1 LGALRRERER
11 STELQTKFD
20 FLMKE
25 HKTKVEKNL
34 QLIRAN
40 EKLVESHQEVESY
53 IKEVQSDKSDLEA
66 RL

>member
-1 LGALRRERER
+1 
-11 STELQTKFD
+11 
-20 FLMKE
+20 MKE